1 MLNSKAVCRFH
12 LKNVCNGEFPSQVN
26 LMTGVVPMFASAILG
41 IANGANIMII
51 THAERVVAVWASP
64 GWRRWPCLLHDH
76 GPDSSKAFVWSLISF
91 QHANTYTQ
99 QSSRRYCNNFKYLS
113 EIINLTNSRCRHHAN
128 VTHEEKHNYNI
139 KGSVRAAYSHA
150 GYNNFISTPKI
161 TIRF

>member
-64 GWRRWPCLLHDH
+64 DGADDRVC
-76 GPDSSKAFVWSLISF
+76 
-91 QHANTYTQ
+91 YTITDQ
-99 QSSRRYCNNFKYLS
+99 TVLKLS
-113 EIINLTNSRCRHHAN
+113 CD
-128 VTHEEKHNYNI
+128 
-139 KGSVRAAYSHA
+139 
-150 GYNNFISTPKI
+150 P
-161 TIRF
+161 